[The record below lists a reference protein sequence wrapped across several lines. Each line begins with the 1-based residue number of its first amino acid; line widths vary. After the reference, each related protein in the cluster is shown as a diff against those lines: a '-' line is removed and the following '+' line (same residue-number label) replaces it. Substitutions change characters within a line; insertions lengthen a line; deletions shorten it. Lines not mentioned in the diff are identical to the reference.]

1 MIELEPFLTGIDQNS
16 NSIDERIQYVKKQK
30 NILPYFMYF
39 NLDNFDSYFARLS

>member
-1 MIELEPFLTGIDQNS
+1 MIELEPFLTGIDS

-39 NLDNFDSYFARLS
+39 NLDDFDSYFARLS